1 MTFGQTVLVI
11 GEQPVSLG
19 VALLAGGAVLL
30 VFVAVWQWRQ
40 AAARQVAAEAEAAR
54 LTQELDAKAAE
65 TQRALAEMNGRM
77 QTIAEVFGAR
87 QADLTKSLTDRLDSF
102 GQRLGENVQTQAR
115 ATHESLTKLGERL
128 AVIDSAQQNLTE
140 LSRNVVGLQDILA
153 NKQQRGAFGQ
163 GRMEAI
169 IADALPADAY
179 SFQATLSNNTRPDCL
194 ITLPGTETGLV
205 IDAKFPLES
214 FTRYRDAGDDGT
226 RIEAAKQL
234 KTDIQKHVT
243 DIAGRYFI
251 PGETQDVALMFV
263 PSESIY
269 ADLYEHFDD
278 LMQTAFRKRVVIVGP
293 SLMMLAVQVCQSIL
307 RDQRMREQA
316 HVIQAEVGRLM
327 ADVMRLKDRVGNLQ
341 KHFGQ
346 AQADIDQITI
356 SADKVTSRGARIE
369 SLDLGEPEGGDLL
382 PFRAPNAAE

>member
-1 MTFGQTVLVI
+1 MTFDQTVLVI
-11 GEQPVSLG
+11 GQQPVSFG
-19 VALLAGGAVLL
+19 VALLAGGVALIVLI
-30 VFVAVWQWRQ
+30 AIWQWRS
-40 AAARQVAAEAEAAR
+40 AAARQTAAEAEAAR
-54 LTQELDAKAAE
+54 LARELDAKAAE
-65 TQRALAEMNGRM
+65 TQRSLDEMNGRM
-77 QTIAEVFGAR
+77 QTIAEVFGSR
-87 QADLTKSLTDRLDSF
+87 QADLAKSLTDRLDSF

-115 ATHESLTKLGERL
+115 ATHESLTRLGERL
-128 AVIDSAQQNLTE
+128 AVIDNAQQNLTE

-169 IADALPADAY
+169 ITDALPADAY

-214 FTRYRDAGDDGT
+214 FTRYRDAADDGG
-226 RIEAAKQL
+226 RADAAKQL
-234 KTDIQKHVT
+234 KTDIQKHVS
-243 DIAGRYFI
+243 DIATRYFI

-269 ADLYEHFDD
+269 ADLYEHFDE
-278 LMQTAFRKRVVIVGP
+278 LMQAAFRKRVVIVGP

-327 ADVMRLKDRVGNLQ
+327 ADVVRLKDRVGNLQ

-346 AQADIDQITI
+346 AQTDIDQIVI
-356 SADKVTSRGARIE
+356 SADKVTSRGTRIE
-369 SLDLGEPEGGDLL
+369 ALDLGEPESADLL
-382 PFRAPNAAE
+382 DFRAPNAAE

>member
-1 MTFGQTVLVI
+1 MTFDQTVLVI
-11 GEQPVSLG
+11 GQQPISLG
-19 VALLAGGAVLL
+19 VALLAGGALALALIVIWL
-30 VFVAVWQWRQ
+30 WRQ
-40 AAARQVAAEAEAAR
+40 AAARQLAAEAEAAR
-54 LTQELDAKAAE
+54 LAQELDAKAAE

-77 QTIAEVFGAR
+77 QTIAEVFGSR
-87 QADLTKSLTDRLDSF
+87 QADLAKSLTDRLDSF
-102 GQRLGENVQTQAR
+102 GHRLGENVQTQAR

-128 AVIDSAQQNLTE
+128 AVIDNAQQNLTE

-214 FTRYRDAGDDGT
+214 FTRYRDSADDGM
-226 RIEAAKQL
+226 RADAAKQL

-263 PSESIY
+263 PSESVY

-327 ADVMRLKDRVGNLQ
+327 ADVVRLKDRVGNLQ

-346 AQADIDQITI
+346 AQADIDQIAI

-369 SLDLGEPEGGDLL
+369 ALDLGEPESADLL
-382 PFRAPNAAE
+382 DFRAPNAAE